1 MNLWLRSIH
10 YLLLRKSRF
19 LFVVGPA
26 PFKLSMNKPQ
36 GENRPCGQ
44 TVFSLLEKLH
54 KKKIFRF
61 LFRHKTF
68 IPLKLIYF
76 YRAQRQPNVNDFCRK
91 KHVKFGKGLRIYPNK
106 PKITFSGFARQT
118 RSLPTESEKLER
130 A

>member
-44 TVFSLLEKLH
+44 TVFSLLERLPSTKRL
-54 KKKIFRF
+54 RF
-61 LFRHKTF
+61 FFRHKPF
-68 IPLKLIYF
+68 NRLNKIYF
-76 YRAQRQPNVNDFCRK
+76 YRAQRQPNVNDFCAN

-106 PKITFSGFARQT
+106 PKISFSGFARQT

>member
-44 TVFSLLEKLH
+44 TVFSLLERLPTTKRLRFFFRDRKSTRLNSSH
-54 KKKIFRF
+54 VSISYAVFCLKKKKKQIKNNTISIVQR
-61 LFRHKTF
+61 RNQ
-68 IPLKLIYF
+68 
-76 YRAQRQPNVNDFCRK
+76 YRSNPKDAQ
-91 KHVKFGKGLRIYPNK
+91 
-106 PKITFSGFARQT
+106 A
-118 RSLPTESEKLER
+118 